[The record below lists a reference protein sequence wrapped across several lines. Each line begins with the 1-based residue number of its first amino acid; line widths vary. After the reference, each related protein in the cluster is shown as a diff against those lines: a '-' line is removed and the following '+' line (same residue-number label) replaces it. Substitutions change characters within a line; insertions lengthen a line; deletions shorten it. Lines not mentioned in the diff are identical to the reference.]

1 MDALKIT
8 VAKKKK
14 NYCCP
19 SKNVAKPKTAT
30 LNQIPLNDY
39 KASKADVLLWFKHLK
54 YILTNWYSLS

>member
-39 KASKADVLLWFKHLK
+39 KASKADVLL
-54 YILTNWYSLS
+54 